1 LSSKAS
7 PASIQGP
14 SPYFLTIDH
23 DYLLLSSATWTLQE
37 ILKQYIELGTEVY
50 LVDLCDAVRESFTRS
65 KIWKMLEAH
74 TNDSHVFP
82 TLHGCLQQIHK
93 NGGNIDEAK
102 DRAAKAGRSVDEA
115 VAEFAKVGEW
125 FNT

>member
-1 LSSKAS
+1 M
-7 PASIQGP
+7 
-14 SPYFLTIDH
+14 
-23 DYLLLSSATWTLQE
+23 
-37 ILKQYIELGTEVY
+37 KQYIELGTEVY

-74 TNDSHVFP
+74 TNDSHVFL